1 MKRFLALMGATI
13 LILGCVSLLR
23 PPFSLPLFSSTA
35 SRQPTAVELAQS
47 SFKNQLN
54 ENKLNEKQRGV
65 SWVGDR
71 QVVSLDDFATLT
83 ENHVNWMV
91 QTPFGWQR
99 DYNTPQLSLATQNVY
114 WGESDEGLA
123 VTTDL
128 AQSLGIQTLLKPHLW
143 LTQPSDGKWRTEIEM
158 QSEQDWQ
165 AWFGNYRR
173 FILHYATFA
182 EAHSI
187 PILCIGTELQTTAVL
202 REQDWRQLIAEIRR
216 VYSGQLTYA
225 ANWYQAFESIQFW
238 DALDFIGIQAYF
250 PLAQATQ
257 PSLETL
263 KAGWRSHL
271 SSIEKVQQRYQKPVI
286 FTELGYRSTDDAAIA
301 PWEWPTD
308 SEVNPKQLATA
319 AGLNTQAKCYEA
331 FFQTV
336 WQQDWFAGTYIWKWF
351 PKLDGTSQRLGRG
364 FTPQH
369 KPAEA
374 VLQQWY
380 GQA

>member
-1 MKRFLALMGATI
+1 MKKFLALMGGT
-13 LILGCVSLLR
+13 LLLLCSLSLLR
-23 PPFSLPLFSSTA
+23 PPFSLPLFSSPA
-35 SRQPTAVELAQS
+35 SLQSTAVPLAQLS
-47 SFKNQLN
+47 LN
-54 ENKLNEKQRGV
+54 ENQGLKEKQRGV

-71 QVVSLDDFATLT
+71 QPVTIDDFAALT
-83 ENHVNWMV
+83 ENHVNWIV

-114 WGESDEGLA
+114 WGETDQGLT

-128 AQSLGIQTLLKPHLW
+128 AQSLGIQTLLKPHIW

-165 AWFGNYRR
+165 KWFGNYRR

-182 EAHSI
+182 EAHNI
-187 PILCIGTELQTTAVL
+187 PILCIGTELQTTAVQ
-202 REQDWRQLIAEIRR
+202 REPDWRQLIAEIRR

-225 ANWYQAFESIQFW
+225 ANWYEAFEAIQFW

-250 PLAQATQ
+250 PLTQETQ
-257 PSLETL
+257 PSLEAL

-271 SSIEKVQQRYQKPVI
+271 SAIEKVQKRYQKPVL
-286 FTELGYRSTDDAAIA
+286 FTELGYRSTEDAAIA

-308 SEVNPKQLATA
+308 SEVNPTQLATDS
-319 AGLNTQAKCYEA
+319 GLATQANCYEA

-336 WQQDWFAGTYIWKWF
+336 WQQDWFAGAYIWKWF
-351 PKLDGTSQRLGRG
+351 PTLESQRVGRG
-364 FTPQH
+364 FTPQN
-369 KPAEA
+369 KPAEE